1 MKLIVSLIAWSM
13 LTGTAYAGA
22 WGDGSFENDDALDW
36 VADCVKS
43 ATPVPVSAAIDAAVR
58 SKYIEAP
65 EGSAAVA
72 AAEVVAAALG
82 KPSSKLPSELR
93 AWVQRQSTEQ
103 LAQLAPAARTA
114 LARILDSKVSELRQL
129 WSEGKPNTWSQNI
142 VELQSRLTK

>member
-1 MKLIVSLIAWSM
+1 MKLISSLITWSM

-22 WGDGSFENDDALDW
+22 WGDGNFENDDALDW

-43 ATPVPVSAAIDAAVR
+43 ATPVPVSAAIDGAVR

-82 KPSSKLPSELR
+82 SQVRSYRRNFALGFSGSQPSS
-93 AWVQRQSTEQ
+93 W
-103 LAQLAPAARTA
+103 
-114 LARILDSKVSELRQL
+114 
-129 WSEGKPNTWSQNI
+129 
-142 VELQSRLTK
+142 